1 MTQNPETKA
10 PATAVELMTELVGA
24 DLHDLCDAA
33 ESAIQDG
40 GGFGWLQAPE
50 RHVMESYWRGVLL
63 VPERE
68 LFVARLDG
76 VIAGSAQLQR
86 APRNNEAQAYVGQ
99 LTTFFLAPWARGHG
113 LARRLVEAVE
123 ARAIEHDL
131 QAVTLDVRDTQ
142 TRAIQLYEAMGYRR
156 WGTNPY
162 YALVDGQW
170 VGGHYY
176 VKPLEEWHPA
186 AGGGAPGSVSGT
198 AGGGAR

>member
-1 MTQNPETKA
+1 MTQTPETKA
-10 PATAVELMTELVGA
+10 PATAVELITELIGA

-40 GGFGWLQAPE
+40 GGFGWLRAPE

-86 APRNNEAQAYVGQ
+86 APRNNEAQATVGQ

-123 ARAIEHDL
+123 ARAIAHGL
-131 QAVTLDVRDTQ
+131 QAVTLDVRATQ

-162 YALVDGQW
+162 YALVDHAW
-170 VGGHYY
+170 VGGQYY
-176 VKPLEEWHPA
+176 VKPLENWD
-186 AGGGAPGSVSGT
+186 AGRGGPT
-198 AGGGAR
+198 GGVGGDGR

>member
-1 MTQNPETKA
+1 MTQKPETHA
-10 PATAVELMTELVGA
+10 PATAVELMTELIGA

-33 ESAIQDG
+33 EAAIEHG
-40 GGFGWLQAPE
+40 GGFGWLYPPE

-99 LTTFFLAPWARGHG
+99 LTTFFLAPWSRGHG

-123 ARAIEHDL
+123 ARAVEHGL
-131 QAVTLDVRDTQ
+131 KAVQLDVRDTQ

-156 WGTNPY
+156 WGSNPY

-176 VKPLEEWHPA
+176 VKPLEEWRPPRS
-186 AGGGAPGSVSGT
+186 GGIG
-198 AGGGAR
+198 

>member
-1 MTQNPETKA
+1 MTQQTQPTTPQTN
-10 PATAVELMTELVGA
+10 VELITELVGA

-33 ESAIQDG
+33 ESAIEDG
-40 GGFGWLQAPE
+40 GGFGWLKAPE

-76 VIAGSAQLQR
+76 VIAGSVQLQR
-86 APRNNEAQAYVGQ
+86 APRNNEAQATVGQ

-123 ARAIEHDL
+123 ARAVAHGLKAI
-131 QAVTLDVRDTQ
+131 TLDVRETQ

-170 VGGHYY
+170 VAGHYY
-176 VKPLEEWHPA
+176 VKPLEEWRSPGGQGPA
-186 AGGGAPGSVSGT
+186 SEDGAGGGA
-198 AGGGAR
+198 